1 MYAINKQGLR
11 EKPNYDELVNYLQN
25 KQEKIVYPDRFA
37 KRIRES
43 PQLSNLLDGEG
54 FDIHDI
60 QDQQIRQAKEIAKH
74 LAIIQADGD
83 AKILNTASKEPS
95 KVNNNIADHTE
106 AINDQS
112 DVVSAVLKGHYTT
125 YAFKQNDIA
134 EKNKKENLDIVHQ
147 QNQDA
152 LLGMAPP
159 PGLTQPSSSSST
171 DPLPQV
177 DATNIRVPRGIIE
190 ETSTS
195 SGSGNGNGASS
206 GNSQPLDETQP
217 IISQANKERIIELEL
232 KTIGELRQKA
242 REAVRRKGRSTA
254 FINKLS
260 AKSALIRLIIE
271 PEIASSSAPPPGAPQ
286 RPITSELIKSLI
298 TQYKKDQKN
307 PQ

>member
-11 EKPNYDELVNYLQN
+11 EKPNYDELINYLQN
-25 KQEKIVYPDRFA
+25 KQEKIVYPNRFF
-37 KRIRES
+37 KQLRET

-54 FDIHDI
+54 FDINDLK
-60 QDQQIRQAKEIAKH
+60 DQQIRQAKEIAKQ

-83 AKILNTASKEPS
+83 AKLLNTGSRELS
-95 KVNNNIADHTE
+95 RVDNNIADHIDSLQDQAE
-106 AINDQS
+106 QISEVINDHNTNQQNQIQS
-112 DVVSAVLKGHYTT
+112 TLQQSI
-125 YAFKQNDIA
+125 N
-134 EKNKKENLDIVHQ
+134 NLDTVHQ
-147 QNQDA
+147 QNQNV
-152 LLGMAPP
+152 LHGIAP
-159 PGLTQPSSSSST
+159 QPSSSST

-217 IISQANKERIIELEL
+217 IISQENKERIIELEL
-232 KTIGELRQKA
+232 KTIVELRQKA
-242 REAVRRKGRSTA
+242 REAVRIKGRSTA
-254 FINKLS
+254 FINKIG

-271 PEIASSSAPPPGAPQ
+271 PEIASSSAPPPGQPQ

>member
-11 EKPNYDELVNYLQN
+11 EKPNYDELINYLQN
-25 KQEKIVYPDRFA
+25 KQEKIVYPNRFF
-37 KRIRES
+37 KQLRET

-54 FDIHDI
+54 FDINDLK
-60 QDQQIRQAKEIAKH
+60 DQQIRQAKEIAKQ

-83 AKILNTASKEPS
+83 AKLLNTGSRELS
-95 KVNNNIADHTE
+95 RVDNNIADHIDSLQDQAE
-106 AINDQS
+106 QISEVINDHNTNQQNQIQS
-112 DVVSAVLKGHYTT
+112 TLQQSI
-125 YAFKQNDIA
+125 N
-134 EKNKKENLDIVHQ
+134 NLDTVHQ
-147 QNQDA
+147 QNQNV
-152 LLGMAPP
+152 LHGIAP
-159 PGLTQPSSSSST
+159 QPSSSST

-206 GNSQPLDETQP
+206 GNSQPLDEKQP
-217 IISQANKERIIELEL
+217 IISQENKERIIELEK
-232 KTIGELRQKA
+232 KTIVELRQKA
-242 REAVRRKGRSTA
+242 REAVRIKGRSTA
-254 FINKLS
+254 FINKIG

-271 PEIASSSAPPPGAPQ
+271 PEIASSSAPPPGPPQ

>member
-1 MYAINKQGLR
+1 
-11 EKPNYDELVNYLQN
+11 
-25 KQEKIVYPDRFA
+25 
-37 KRIRES
+37 
-43 PQLSNLLDGEG
+43 
-54 FDIHDI
+54 
-60 QDQQIRQAKEIAKH
+60 
-74 LAIIQADGD
+74 
-83 AKILNTASKEPS
+83 
-95 KVNNNIADHTE
+95 
-106 AINDQS
+106 
-112 DVVSAVLKGHYTT
+112 
-125 YAFKQNDIA
+125 
-134 EKNKKENLDIVHQ
+134 
-147 QNQDA
+147 
-152 LLGMAPP
+152 MAPP
-159 PGLTQPSSSSST
+159 KPPPPKSEPLNEPEPIYIGTPPMGPAKAPPSKGRPKKEPDSEAPIDTEAKPKGKGRPKTDQPLVPVPSKASSSKSSSSN
-171 DPLPQV
+171 DPIPKV

-242 REAVRRKGRSTA
+242 REAVRRKGRGTA

-271 PEIASSSAPPPGAPQ
+271 PEISSSSAPPPGPPQ